1 MSEKSSLE
9 RLIALRAEAK
19 RLSVDPGTPE
29 MLRSTLAELQLRI
42 KFAVNSSNPRG
53 TLPPMKLVEQVALL
67 KHHEEVTRT
76 AQTALRRI
84 LAQLEELDFRPV
96 MSANDYAMSTILANV
111 NNAGLT
117 DAEFRDF
124 MRTFLEDDPNAPAA
138 EEVADILESIHAFNP
153 NPPPVKKDTLYCDL
167 CGGEA
172 NALGYNQWVCT
183 ECKAPLGPARVSSV
197 SKKHQSL

>member
-1 MSEKSSLE
+1 VSEKSNLE

-29 MLRSTLAELQLRI
+29 MLRFTLAELQLRI

-53 TLPPMKLVEQVALL
+53 TLPPMKLVEQVALM
-67 KHHEEVTRT
+67 KQHEEVTRT

-124 MRTFLEDDPNAPAA
+124 MRTFLEDDPDAPTA
-138 EEVADILESIHAFNP
+138 EEIGRMMDSINAVNP
-153 NPPPVKKDTLYCDL
+153 TPPPVEDNALYCDV
-167 CGGEA
+167 CGGVAEPH
-172 NALGYNQWVCT
+172 GYNQWVCAD
-183 ECKAPLGPARVSSV
+183 CHAPLGPARVSSV